1 MQVWKGRSSKAIKGF
16 LQGSLPGYAARVP
29 RGDPVWQ
36 VRFYSFEIH
45 STPKIEE
52 KLTYMHLNPVR
63 AGLATTATQWRWSSA
78 RWYIEG
84 RTVGVPIQWAD

>member
-1 MQVWKGRSSKAIKGF
+1 MDLSPFLPLRSLTWLVWRVRS
-16 LQGSLPGYAARVP
+16 
-29 RGDPVWQ
+29 
-36 VRFYSFEIH
+36 YSFEIH

-52 KLTYMHLNPVR
+52 KLTYMHLNPVC
-63 AGLATTATQWRWSSA
+63 AGLVTTATQWRWSSA